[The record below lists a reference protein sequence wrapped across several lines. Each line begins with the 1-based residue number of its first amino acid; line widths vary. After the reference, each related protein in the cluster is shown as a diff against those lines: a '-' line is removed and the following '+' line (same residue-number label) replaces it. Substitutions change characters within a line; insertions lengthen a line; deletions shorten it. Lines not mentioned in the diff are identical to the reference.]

1 MLGVLP
7 LAVDVLMADFYAGL
21 PNYFSPVTL
30 CRATMLD
37 YGDGAG
43 FPPVWYAFAIL
54 ALLCALFACLSVHL
68 SMKKELRI

>member
-1 MLGVLP
+1 
-7 LAVDVLMADFYAGL
+7 
-21 PNYFSPVTL
+21 
-30 CRATMLD
+30 MLD